1 MEVLKATPE
10 QKLQLEGEYLNG
22 YRLSFI
28 EDADGNWIT
37 GIGVFTS
44 PNFAPIHDELSKLE
58 KISHNP
64 KKSKI

>member
-37 GIGVFTS
+37 GIGVLTS
-44 PNFAPIHDELSKLE
+44 PNFAPIHEDLSKLE

>member
-1 MEVLKATPE
+1 MEVLKATE
-10 QKLQLEGEYLNG
+10 QQKLQLEGEYLNG

-37 GIGVFTS
+37 GIGVLTS

>member
-1 MEVLKATPE
+1 MEVRKATE
-10 QKLQLEGEYLNG
+10 QQKQQLEGEYLNG
-22 YRLSFI
+22 YRLTFI

-37 GIGVFTS
+37 GIGVLTN
-44 PNFAPIHDELSKLE
+44 PNFAPIHEDLSKLE

>member
-1 MEVLKATPE
+1 MEVLKATE
-10 QKLQLEGEYLNG
+10 QQKQQLESEYLNG

-28 EDADGNWIT
+28 EDADDNWIT
-37 GIGVFTS
+37 GIGVLTS
-44 PNFAPIHDELSKLE
+44 PNFAPIHEDLSKLE